1 MLRPEK
7 TQKLTTRFERSDRA
21 EVRLLVKGHQ
31 SIMRPLQELKNWCYV
46 EQSREF

>member
-21 EVRLLVKGHQ
+21 EVRLLVKVKYF
-31 SIMRPLQELKNWCYV
+31 LLKD
-46 EQSREF
+46 S

>member
-21 EVRLLVKGHQ
+21 EVRLLL
-31 SIMRPLQELKNWCYV
+31 IEKNLGPTWHPRMKRSAFSLV
-46 EQSREF
+46 